1 VIHELLKLDPRP
13 PEASME
19 NGEDTSSEIE
29 AKPPADDASLK
40 ALTEYWDAQA
50 DEQENQG
57 GERTLPSGK
66 VGRVCLGF
74 RRARPRS
81 RRLEARTRF
90 RAAQNSRRSQGEANL
105 ALRPSVW
112 VYDFDS
118 VFTPWPSA

>member
-1 VIHELLKLDPRP
+1 VIHELLKLDPRS

-40 ALTEYWDAQA
+40 ALTEYWEAQA

-66 VGRVCLGF
+66 V
-74 RRARPRS
+74 RARLPGFSPGATAKPASGSLNPIPS
-81 RRLEARTRF
+81 RAKFSALPG
-90 RAAQNSRRSQGEANL
+90 RR
-105 ALRPSVW
+105 
-112 VYDFDS
+112 
-118 VFTPWPSA
+118 